1 MRILLSLIV
10 LFVSCVSPSGDM
22 GSPQSPSA
30 TPTFPATITPPI
42 NGDNLSATDLNVN
55 VETPLQNGVEAARML
70 TYGGGPR
77 RRVVCTSNS
86 VMVIQPLGAVV
97 ATVAGVNTVVPWTTG
112 AATIDPDTLA
122 GGLAANTRYWVYATA
137 VLSAGAGSPPVFVVS
152 TNAPDAALKYS
163 SASSDQM
170 YVSTFYTDGAASIY
184 KYTQNDN
191 EYTYLGAAVIG
202 GPYLLAGG
210 SATVSAP
217 ITIVGGAIPTIASA
231 AELGGVINTSSAGR
245 TATCQ
250 GPLTDYWFLFTDNG
264 VAAQPAFAKVAIFAG
279 MGTASY
285 VVSNAGVAFSVAVV
299 GFTL

>member
-1 MRILLSLIV
+1 MPATLTPAS
-10 LFVSCVSPSGDM
+10 
-22 GSPQSPSA
+22 
-30 TPTFPATITPPI
+30 TPTFPATLTAPL
-42 NGDNLSATDLNVN
+42 NGEGLDATQEQVLDQAL
-55 VETPLQNGVEAARML
+55 LDGVGAARLL
-70 TYGGGPR
+70 TFGGHIR
-77 RRVVCTSNS
+77 RRVYCSSDT

-97 ATVAGVNTVVPWTTG
+97 ATVAGVNTVVPWTSG
-112 AATIDPDTLA
+112 AATIDPSALA
-122 GGLAANTRYWVYATA
+122 GVLAMNTRYWVYATA
-137 VLSAGAGSPPVFVVS
+137 VLSAGVPVFVVS
-152 TNAPDAALKYS
+152 TNAPDAGLKYS

-191 EYTYLGAAVIG
+191 EYTYLGAAAIG

-217 ITIVGGAIPTIASA
+217 ITVVGGAIPTIASA
-231 AELGGVINTSSAGR
+231 AELGGLINTSSAGR

-250 GPLTDYWFLFTDNG
+250 GPLADYWFLFTDNG

>member
-1 MRILLSLIV
+1 
-10 LFVSCVSPSGDM
+10 M
-22 GSPQSPSA
+22 GAPQSPSA
-30 TPTFPATITPPI
+30 TPTFPATITPPA
-42 NGDNLSATDLNVN
+42 NGDNLNATTLNTD
-55 VETPLQNGVEAARML
+55 VETPLQNGVEAARLL
-70 TYGGGPR
+70 TYGGGIR
-77 RRVVCTSNS
+77 RRVQCVNGTDL
-86 VMVIQPLGAVV
+86 VIQPLGAVV
-97 ATVAGVNTVVPWTTG
+97 ATVAGLNTVVPWTSG
-112 AATIDPDTLA
+112 AATVTP
-122 GGLAANTRYWVYATA
+122 GGLANNTRYWVYATA
-137 VLSAGAGSPPVFVVS
+137 ALSAGAGSPPVFVVS

-250 GPLTDYWFLFTDNG
+250 GPLTDYWFLLTDNG
-264 VAAQPAFAKVAIFAG
+264 VAAQPAFAKVAIFDG

>member
-1 MRILLSLIV
+1 
-10 LFVSCVSPSGDM
+10 M

-30 TPTFPATITPPI
+30 TPTFPATITPPV
-42 NGDNLSATDLNVN
+42 NGDNLSATTLNTD

-170 YVSTFYTDGAASIY
+170 YVSTFYTDATPDILLYS
-184 KYTQNDN
+184 QNDN
-191 EYTYLGAAVIG
+191 EYDYSTYGTGNRVLNA
-202 GPYLLAGG
+202 G
-210 SATVSAP
+210 SAVVQTTVSFTGP
-217 ITIVGGAIPTIASA
+217 CPSQASA
-231 AELGGVINTSSAGR
+231 ARVRAQWAASVIDVVSLRDVTSGNILWSWETTATGATSMAYIPHSLVDGNRIAYLCGLNTSV
-245 TATCQ
+245 
-250 GPLTDYWFLFTDNG
+250 LTLHI
-264 VAAQPAFAKVAIFAG
+264 A
-279 MGTASY
+279 
-285 VVSNAGVAFSVAVV
+285 